1 MWQYDS
7 THSQQHKNGGEFHV
21 QAGLS
26 SLKELPLRLV
36 SISYTEFVNKIYS
49 LVQEMKYMERWTDR
63 HHLLIVH
70 SGCEGIE
77 AYRSLKQV
85 FCSVGLRTVKLPYN
99 LRHEFHFLLPG
110 DV

>member
-1 MWQYDS
+1 
-7 THSQQHKNGGEFHV
+7 
-21 QAGLS
+21 
-26 SLKELPLRLV
+26 
-36 SISYTEFVNKIYS
+36 
-49 LVQEMKYMERWTDR
+49 MERQTNR

-70 SGCEGIE
+70 SGRERIE

-110 DV
+110 DG

>member
-1 MWQYDS
+1 
-7 THSQQHKNGGEFHV
+7 
-21 QAGLS
+21 
-26 SLKELPLRLV
+26 
-36 SISYTEFVNKIYS
+36 
-49 LVQEMKYMERWTDR
+49 MKYMERQTNR

-70 SGCEGIE
+70 SGRERIE

-110 DV
+110 DG